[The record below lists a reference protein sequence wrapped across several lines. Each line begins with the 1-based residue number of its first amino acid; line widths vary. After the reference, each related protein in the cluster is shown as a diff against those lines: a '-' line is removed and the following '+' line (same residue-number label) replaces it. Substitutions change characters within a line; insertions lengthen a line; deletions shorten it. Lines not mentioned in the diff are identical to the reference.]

1 LSRRSAA
8 ASTVSTTTTTTTTA
22 AANNNN
28 TIIIKQAEEIKARVH
43 SHAARTDE
51 NFKVGVEVEV
61 CLIDKS
67 GTPIDARPVIE
78 LLRHYHDVDFEYGIC
93 QLEYRTQPVSF
104 ERLAR
109 LNSQF
114 EEFIEHLE
122 LIINK
127 VYKHHN
133 VFPVFLGANPSPHIL
148 KDGLITKK
156 PRYLRLAR
164 WQSRIPDVEIDGQE
178 FKALHVA
185 AAIQGFHLH
194 LQGRNPN
201 FTAQMFNHILN
212 LIPSVILLGANSRLL
227 AGRVF
232 SLHEPRIYLYDQT
245 EQQNSGFPGISRYL
259 GGVEDYID
267 YIISRK
273 PLIAKDYFEMVK
285 ERHDD
290 ARIQL
295 NTGFYRVETRVMS
308 VQPTPKTMMA
318 MIEFFAGYLH
328 RAIHEERVLRPLQA
342 IREER
347 QAVIRSGFNAKTHFN
362 MIETVRGQLAYA
374 RKGLS
379 DLGVKPDFLNI
390 LENRL
395 ENKTTAG
402 EYVARLWQTKFNG
415 SIEQTLQEVISD
427 IWERTKSNQPIS

>member
-1 LSRRSAA
+1 MVLITSDT
-8 ASTVSTTTTTTTTA
+8 AS
-22 AANNNN
+22 N
-28 TIIIKQAEEIKARVH
+28 IIKQAEELKARVR
-43 SHAARTDE
+43 SHASRIDE
-51 NFKVGVEVEV
+51 NFKVGVEIEI
-61 CLIDKS
+61 CLIDGK
-67 GTPIDARPVIE
+67 GTPVDAKPVIE
-78 LLRHYHDVDFEYGIC
+78 LLRQYHDIDFEYGIC
-93 QLEYRTQPVSF
+93 QLEYRTEPVSF
-104 ERLAR
+104 ESLAQ
-109 LNSQF
+109 LNLQF
-114 EEFIEHLE
+114 EEFIEHLD
-122 LIINK
+122 LIVNK
-127 VYKHHN
+127 VYKN
-133 VFPVFLGANPSPHIL
+133 DVFPVFLGSNPSPHIL
-148 KDGLITKK
+148 KDGLITNK

-164 WQSRIPDVEIDGQE
+164 WQNRIPDVEIDGQK

-194 LQGRNPN
+194 LQGKNPN

-212 LIPSVILLGANSRLL
+212 LIPSVILLGANSRLF

-232 SLHEPRIYLYDQT
+232 SLHEPRIYLYDQS
-245 EQQNSGFPGISRYL
+245 EQQNSGFPSISRSL

-273 PLIAKDYFEMVK
+273 PVVAKDYFELVK

-290 ARIQL
+290 ARIRI

-318 MIEFFAGYLH
+318 MIEFFTGYLH
-328 RAIHEERVLRPLQA
+328 RAIHEELELRPLSA

-347 QAVIRSGFNAKTHFN
+347 QAVVRSGFNAKTHFN
-362 MIETVRGQLAYA
+362 IIETVRSQLAYA
-374 RKGLS
+374 RKGIS

-390 LENRL
+390 LEKRV

-415 SIEQTLQEVISD
+415 SIEQTLPEVVAD
-427 IWERTKSNQPIS
+427 IWERTKNNQPIY

>member
-1 LSRRSAA
+1 MVLITSDT
-8 ASTVSTTTTTTTTA
+8 AS
-22 AANNNN
+22 N
-28 TIIIKQAEEIKARVH
+28 IIKQAEELKARVR
-43 SHAARTDE
+43 SHASRIDE
-51 NFKVGVEVEV
+51 NFKVGVEIEI
-61 CLIDKS
+61 CLIDGK
-67 GTPIDARPVIE
+67 GTPVDAKPVIE
-78 LLRHYHDVDFEYGIC
+78 LLRQYHDIDFEYGIC
-93 QLEYRTQPVSF
+93 QLEYRTEPVSF
-104 ERLAR
+104 ESLAQ
-109 LNSQF
+109 LNLQF
-114 EEFIEHLE
+114 EEFIEHLD
-122 LIINK
+122 LIVNR
-127 VYKHHN
+127 VYKN
-133 VFPVFLGANPSPHIL
+133 DVFPVFLGSNPSPHIL
-148 KDGLITKK
+148 KDGLITNK

-164 WQSRIPDVEIDGQE
+164 WQNRIPDVEIDGQK

-194 LQGRNPN
+194 LQGKNPN

-212 LIPSVILLGANSRLL
+212 LIPSVILLGANSRLF

-232 SLHEPRIYLYDQT
+232 SLHEPRIYLYDQS
-245 EQQNSGFPGISRYL
+245 EQQNSGFPSISRYL

-273 PLIAKDYFEMVK
+273 PVVAKDYFELVK

-290 ARIQL
+290 ARIRI

-318 MIEFFAGYLH
+318 MIEFFTGYLH
-328 RAIHEERVLRPLQA
+328 RAIHEELELRPLSA

-347 QAVIRSGFNAKTHFN
+347 QAVVRSGFNAKTHFN
-362 MIETVRGQLAYA
+362 IIETVRSQLAYA
-374 RKGLS
+374 RKGIS

-390 LENRL
+390 LEKRV

-415 SIEQTLQEVISD
+415 SIEQTLPEVVAD
-427 IWERTKSNQPIS
+427 IWERTKNNQPIY

>member
-1 LSRRSAA
+1 VLSSTSAA
-8 ASTVSTTTTTTTTA
+8 GATTTA
-22 AANNNN
+22 AAAKYNYNNN
-28 TIIIKQAEEIKARVH
+28 IIRQAEELKARVR

-51 NFKVGVEVEV
+51 NFKVGVEIEV
-61 CLIDKS
+61 CLID
-67 GTPIDARPVIE
+67 GRGAPIDARPVIE
-78 LLRHYHDVDFEYGIC
+78 LLRHYHDIDFEYGIC
-93 QLEYRTQPVSF
+93 QLEYRTEPVSF

-133 VFPVFLGANPSPHIL
+133 VLPVFLGSNPSPHIL

-164 WQSRIPDVEIDGQE
+164 WQRRIPDVEIDGQK

-212 LIPSVILLGANSRLL
+212 LIPSVILLGANSRLF

-232 SLHEPRIYLYDQT
+232 SFHEPRIYLYDQT
-245 EQQNSGFPGISRYL
+245 EQQNSGFPGVSRYL

-273 PLIAKDYFEMVK
+273 PMVAKDYFEMEK

-290 ARIQL
+290 ARIRI

-318 MIEFFAGYLH
+318 MIEFFTGYLH
-328 RAIHEERVLRPLQA
+328 MAIHEERVLRPLPA

-347 QAVIRSGFNAKTHFN
+347 QAIIRSGFNAKTHFN
-362 MIETVRGQLAYA
+362 IIETVRSQLAYA

-379 DLGVKPDFLNI
+379 DLGIKPDFLNI
-390 LENRL
+390 LESRL

-402 EYVARLWQTKFNG
+402 EYVAGLWQTRFNG

-427 IWERTKSNQPIS
+427 VWERTKNNQPIS

>member
-1 LSRRSAA
+1 MVLITSDA
-8 ASTVSTTTTTTTTA
+8 AS
-22 AANNNN
+22 N
-28 TIIIKQAEEIKARVH
+28 IIKQAEELKARVR
-43 SHAARTDE
+43 SHASRIDE
-51 NFKVGVEVEV
+51 NFKVGVEIEI
-61 CLIDKS
+61 CLIDGMGAPVDAK
-67 GTPIDARPVIE
+67 PIIG
-78 LLRHYHDVDFEYGIC
+78 LLRQYHDIDFEYGIC
-93 QLEYRTQPVSF
+93 QLEYRTEPVSF
-104 ERLAR
+104 ESLAQ
-109 LNSQF
+109 LNLQF
-114 EEFIEHLE
+114 EEFIEHLD
-122 LIINK
+122 LIVNK
-127 VYKHHN
+127 VYKNN
-133 VFPVFLGANPSPHIL
+133 VFPVFLGSNPSPHIL
-148 KDGLITKK
+148 KGGLITKK

-164 WQSRIPDVEIDGQE
+164 WQNRIPDVEIDGQK

-194 LQGRNPN
+194 LQGKNPN

-212 LIPSVILLGANSRLL
+212 LIPSVILLGANSRLF

-232 SLHEPRIYLYDQT
+232 SLHEPRIYLYDQS
-245 EQQNSGFPGISRYL
+245 EQQNSGFPSISRYL

-273 PLIAKDYFEMVK
+273 PVIAKDYFELVK

-290 ARIQL
+290 ARIRI

-318 MIEFFAGYLH
+318 MIEFFTGYLH
-328 RAIHEERVLRPLQA
+328 RVIHEERELRPLPA

-347 QAVIRSGFNAKTHFN
+347 QAVVRSGFNAKTHFN
-362 MIETVRGQLAYA
+362 IIETVRSQLAYA
-374 RKGLS
+374 RKGIS

-390 LENRL
+390 LEKRL

-415 SIEQTLQEVISD
+415 SIEQTLPEVVAD
-427 IWERTKSNQPIS
+427 IWERTKNNQPIY

>member
-1 LSRRSAA
+1 MVLITSDT
-8 ASTVSTTTTTTTTA
+8 AS
-22 AANNNN
+22 N
-28 TIIIKQAEEIKARVH
+28 IIKQAEELKARVR
-43 SHAARTDE
+43 SHASRIDE
-51 NFKVGVEVEV
+51 NFKVGVEIEI
-61 CLIDKS
+61 CLIDGK
-67 GTPIDARPVIE
+67 GTPVDAKPLIE
-78 LLRHYHDVDFEYGIC
+78 LLRQYHDIDFEYGIC
-93 QLEYRTQPVSF
+93 QLEYRTEPVSF
-104 ERLAR
+104 ESLAQ
-109 LNSQF
+109 LNLQF
-114 EEFIEHLE
+114 EEFIEHLD
-122 LIINK
+122 LIVNK
-127 VYKHHN
+127 VYKN
-133 VFPVFLGANPSPHIL
+133 DVFPVFLGSNPSPHIL
-148 KDGLITKK
+148 KDGLITNK

-164 WQSRIPDVEIDGQE
+164 WQNRIPDVEIDGQK

-194 LQGRNPN
+194 LQGKNPN

-212 LIPSVILLGANSRLL
+212 LIPSVILLGANSRLF

-232 SLHEPRIYLYDQT
+232 SLHEPRIYLYDQS
-245 EQQNSGFPGISRYL
+245 EQQNSGFPSIPRYL

-273 PLIAKDYFEMVK
+273 PVVAKDYFELVK

-290 ARIQL
+290 ARIRI

-318 MIEFFAGYLH
+318 MIEFFTGYLH
-328 RAIHEERVLRPLQA
+328 RAIHEELELRPLSA

-347 QAVIRSGFNAKTHFN
+347 QAVVRSGFNAKTHFN
-362 MIETVRGQLAYA
+362 IIETVRSQLAYA
-374 RKGLS
+374 RKGIS

-390 LENRL
+390 LEKRV

-415 SIEQTLQEVISD
+415 SIEQTLPEVVAD
-427 IWERTKSNQPIS
+427 IWERTKNNQPIY

>member
-1 LSRRSAA
+1 MVLITSDT
-8 ASTVSTTTTTTTTA
+8 AS
-22 AANNNN
+22 N
-28 TIIIKQAEEIKARVH
+28 IIKQAEELKARVR
-43 SHAARTDE
+43 SHASRIDE
-51 NFKVGVEVEV
+51 NFKVGVEIEI
-61 CLIDKS
+61 CLIDGK
-67 GTPIDARPVIE
+67 GTPVDAKPVIE
-78 LLRHYHDVDFEYGIC
+78 LLRQYHDIDFEYGIC
-93 QLEYRTQPVSF
+93 QLEYRTEPVSF
-104 ERLAR
+104 ESLAQ
-109 LNSQF
+109 LNLQF
-114 EEFIEHLE
+114 EEFIEHLD
-122 LIINK
+122 LIVNK
-127 VYKHHN
+127 VYKN
-133 VFPVFLGANPSPHIL
+133 DVFPVFLGSNPSPHIL
-148 KDGLITKK
+148 KDGLITNK

-164 WQSRIPDVEIDGQE
+164 WQNRIPDVEIDGQK

-194 LQGRNPN
+194 LQGKNPN

-212 LIPSVILLGANSRLL
+212 LIPSVILLGANSRLF

-232 SLHEPRIYLYDQT
+232 SLHEPRIYLYDQS
-245 EQQNSGFPGISRYL
+245 EQQNSGFPSISRSL

-273 PLIAKDYFEMVK
+273 PVVAKDYFELVK

-290 ARIQL
+290 ARIRI

-318 MIEFFAGYLH
+318 MIEFFTGYLH
-328 RAIHEERVLRPLQA
+328 RAIHEELELRPLSA

-347 QAVIRSGFNAKTHFN
+347 QAVVRSGFNAKTHFN
-362 MIETVRGQLAYA
+362 IIETVRSQLAYA
-374 RKGLS
+374 RKGIA

-390 LENRL
+390 LEKRV

-415 SIEQTLQEVISD
+415 SIEQTLPEVVAD
-427 IWERTKSNQPIS
+427 IWERTKNNQPIY

>member
-1 LSRRSAA
+1 MVLITSDT
-8 ASTVSTTTTTTTTA
+8 AS
-22 AANNNN
+22 N
-28 TIIIKQAEEIKARVH
+28 IIKQAEELKARVR
-43 SHAARTDE
+43 SHASRIDE
-51 NFKVGVEVEV
+51 NFKVGVEIEI
-61 CLIDKS
+61 CLIDGK
-67 GTPIDARPVIE
+67 GTPVDAKPVIE
-78 LLRHYHDVDFEYGIC
+78 LLRQYHDIDFEYGIC
-93 QLEYRTQPVSF
+93 QLEYRTEPVSF
-104 ERLAR
+104 ESLAQ
-109 LNSQF
+109 LNLQF
-114 EEFIEHLE
+114 EEFIEHLD
-122 LIINK
+122 LIVNK
-127 VYKHHN
+127 VYKN
-133 VFPVFLGANPSPHIL
+133 DVFPVFLGSNPSPHIL
-148 KDGLITKK
+148 KDGLITNK

-164 WQSRIPDVEIDGQE
+164 WQNRIPDVEIDGQK

-194 LQGRNPN
+194 LQGKNPN

-212 LIPSVILLGANSRLL
+212 LIPSVILLGANSRLF

-232 SLHEPRIYLYDQT
+232 SLHEPRIYLYDQS
-245 EQQNSGFPGISRYL
+245 EQQNSGFPSISRYL

-273 PLIAKDYFEMVK
+273 PVVAKDYFELVK

-290 ARIQL
+290 ARIRI

-318 MIEFFAGYLH
+318 MIEFFTGYLH
-328 RAIHEERVLRPLQA
+328 RAIHEELELRPLSA

-347 QAVIRSGFNAKTHFN
+347 QAVVRSGFNAKTHFN
-362 MIETVRGQLAYA
+362 IIETVRSQLAYA
-374 RKGLS
+374 RKGIS

-390 LENRL
+390 LEKRV

-415 SIEQTLQEVISD
+415 SIEQTLPEVVAD
-427 IWERTKSNQPIS
+427 IWERTKNNQPIY

>member
-1 LSRRSAA
+1 VLSSTSAA
-8 ASTVSTTTTTTTTA
+8 GTTIA
-22 AANNNN
+22 AAAAKYNYNYNN
-28 TIIIKQAEEIKARVH
+28 IIIRQAEELKARVR

-61 CLIDKS
+61 CLIDSK
-67 GTPIDARPVIE
+67 GAPIDARPVIE
-78 LLRHYHDVDFEYGIC
+78 LLRHYHDIDFEYGIC
-93 QLEYRTQPVSF
+93 QLEYRTEPVSF

-133 VFPVFLGANPSPHIL
+133 VLPVFLGSNPSPHIL

-164 WQSRIPDVEIDGQE
+164 WQRRIPDVEIDGQK

-212 LIPSVILLGANSRLL
+212 LIPSVILLGANSRLF

-232 SLHEPRIYLYDQT
+232 SFHEPRIYLYDQT

-273 PLIAKDYFEMVK
+273 PMVAKDYFEMEK

-290 ARIQL
+290 ARIRI

-318 MIEFFAGYLH
+318 MIEFFTGYLH
-328 RAIHEERVLRPLQA
+328 MAIHEERVLRPLPA

-347 QAVIRSGFNAKTHFN
+347 QAIIRSGFNAKTHFN
-362 MIETVRGQLAYA
+362 IIETVRSQLAYA

-379 DLGVKPDFLNI
+379 DLGIKPDFLNI
-390 LENRL
+390 LESRL

-427 IWERTKSNQPIS
+427 VWERTKNNQPIS

>member
-1 LSRRSAA
+1 MPRRSAA
-8 ASTVSTTTTTTTTA
+8 ASTVATTTTA
-22 AANNNN
+22 NNN
-28 TIIIKQAEEIKARVH
+28 TIITKQAEEIKARVH

-51 NFKVGVEVEV
+51 NFKVGVEVEI

-78 LLRHYHDVDFEYGIC
+78 RLRHYHDVDFEYGIC

-122 LIINK
+122 LIINR

-133 VFPVFLGANPSPHIL
+133 VFPVFLGSNPSPHIL

-164 WQSRIPDVEIDGQE
+164 WQSRIPDVEIDGQK

-212 LIPSVILLGANSRLL
+212 LITSVILLGANSRLF
-227 AGRVF
+227 AGRIF

-245 EQQNSGFPGISRYL
+245 EQQNSGFPGIPRYL

-273 PLIAKDYFEMVK
+273 PVVAKDYFEMVK

-290 ARIQL
+290 ARIRVNASL
-295 NTGFYRVETRVMS
+295 YRVETRVMS

-328 RAIHEERVLRPLQA
+328 RAIHEERVLRPLPA

-347 QAVIRSGFNAKTHFN
+347 QAVVRSGFDAKTHFN
-362 MIETVRGQLAYA
+362 ISETVMSQLDYA

-379 DLGVKPDFLNI
+379 DLEIKPDFLNI
-390 LENRL
+390 LEKRL
-395 ENKTTAG
+395 ENKITAG
-402 EYVARLWQTKFNG
+402 EYVVRLWQNKFNG
-415 SIEQTLQEVISD
+415 SIEQTLLEVVGD
-427 IWERTKSNQPIS
+427 IWERTKNNQPIF